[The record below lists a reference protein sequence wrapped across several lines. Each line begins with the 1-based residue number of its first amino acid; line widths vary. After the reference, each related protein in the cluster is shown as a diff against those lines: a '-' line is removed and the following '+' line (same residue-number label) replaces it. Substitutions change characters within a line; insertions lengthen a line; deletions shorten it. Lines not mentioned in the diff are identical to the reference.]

1 MKKVKNI
8 FLAFFVAA
16 LTSVNTVL
24 PTHAEEESQP
34 TLSQAGFSVSVIGD
48 GTVTL
53 SSGDFTKTLSDGET
67 YSADYDECT
76 EIKITS
82 RSNANSYIDDVSLNS
97 NTIAGFASGKKS
109 FSFAYKTKTADA
121 NFSVVFKEKEAQ
133 KSENTGKSKAE
144 AQSESQQTGSE
155 DENDGD
161 SKEDTDQSDTS
172 SDKTRLV
179 VEGKKKEVSA
189 EKGAVTA
196 QFGKM
201 YVLQYDSESEATN
214 AGEELKSKGVKVNT
228 EQVLSVD
235 DDVETTDEVSTD
247 VLDTAIN
254 KANDKTVKD
263 YTGKDVIA
271 LIDTGTDGSTVDA
284 VSFVD
289 NDVTDNFGHAKKMI
303 KTIRKQNKN
312 ANILALKALDDNGKG
327 TTASVVAALQ
337 YAIDSHVSIINM
349 SFSGRSTEDKS
360 LVESKV
366 KEAIKA
372 GITVVASAGNNGSIA
387 YDYIPANIDGVITAG
402 ACDSKGTILS
412 TSNYGIIV
420 DWYINA
426 DATSQAASTVTGIL
440 SKDGKITEDK
450 KTVFSPKSVKYA
462 SFKTD
467 SNKSD
472 DFTTDDSGGS
482 GGGSGGGGAYK
493 NYSIDWV
500 IYDDDTTALGDAS
513 NLNVG
518 TEKIKSAIRNKIHTT
533 YAEEDIPYWTT
544 YVTTG
549 TDAHIKNALSQ
560 AVESCKKNYIKENGT
575 AVGFK
580 PRIVAVGICS
590 VWYKGNLAPNGVWK
604 YDKSNGWADDTVWSS
619 KWDAAAAKA
628 SLQHHGTKYN
638 ANSNLFYAKD
648 TNGSWGLRS
657 LKYLGTNSLSGQ
669 DNIRIVVLDDSTPGP
684 QKGKLSIMKKSANPE
699 ITDNNPCYELK
710 GAEYGVYKTKAD
722 ATNDKNK
729 VNTLIIGKYDDT
741 EKNKNWSN
749 EIELEAG
756 TYYVK
761 ETKAP
766 KGYALN
772 PNAVKVVIEAGKN
785 TWIGEESNDFVDYPQ
800 SDPVRILLGK
810 VDKETNKNKPQGSAS
825 LAGAEFTVKYYKGL
839 YDSDPAKSGQTPAR
853 SWVLKTNSNGKAYLN
868 KDYKVS
874 GDDFYYASNGDPT
887 FPIGTVTIQETKAP
901 TGYFINNEVFVRK
914 ITTSGSVEGVDTY
927 NQPEILEKVIKFN
940 IKKVQVGTTIPVSGA
955 VFLHTKPD
963 GTTESLTTNGSGE
976 ITITGL
982 ASGTHKIKEIKSPD
996 GYQLNPNEV
1005 VFEVE
1010 AGTGKIKFTSSS
1022 NSLVTQGVED
1032 SRDGYATFAD
1042 MVNPFDLKITKT
1054 NEKGKILKGAEFT
1067 LFSDKECTK
1076 VVDTQVSDENGVLS
1090 FKGLK
1095 VETTYYFKETKAPQ
1109 GYRIPVDENGN
1120 AYVHSVYVKSVPQ
1133 NNTFDFTVDNAMY
1146 NTSNTT
1152 GTVHLEGTKKDR
1164 VVAVSIT
1171 NKTTQLLPETG
1182 SNGTIILVGLG
1193 CAIIAFALYRS
1204 SKEKHKSDIKE

>member
-1 MKKVKNI
+1 MKKFTKI

-34 TLSQAGFSVSVIGD
+34 TLSQAGFSVSVVGD
-48 GTVTL
+48 GTVTV

-67 YSADYDECT
+67 YNADYEEGT

-82 RSNANSYIDDVSLNS
+82 KSNTNSYIDDVSLNS
-97 NTIAGFASGKKS
+97 NTIAGFTSGKKS
-109 FSFAYKTKTADA
+109 FSFAYTTKTADA
-121 NFSVVFKEKEAQ
+121 SFNVVFKQKEN
-133 KSENTGKSKAE
+133 KESTNKSKAE
-144 AQSESQQTGSE
+144 AQSESQQYAGSE
-155 DENDGD
+155 DANDGE
-161 SKEDTDQSDTS
+161 SKEDTDQSESS
-172 SDKTRLV
+172 SDKSRLV
-179 VEGKKKEVSA
+179 VEGKKKYVD
-189 EKGAVTA
+189 KDAVTA
-196 QFGKM
+196 QFEKM
-201 YVLQYDSESEATN
+201 YVLQYDSKSEATN
-214 AGEELKSKGVKVNT
+214 AYEQLKSKGAKVDT

-289 NDVTDNFGHAKKMI
+289 NDVTDNFGHATKMI

-312 ANILALKALDDNGKG
+312 AKILALKALDDNGKG

-337 YAIDSHVSIINM
+337 YAIDSHVSIVNM
-349 SFSGRSTEDKS
+349 SFSGKSTEDKS

-372 GITVVASAGNNGSIA
+372 GITVVASAGNNGSEAI
-387 YDYIPANIDGVITAG
+387 DYIPANIAGVVTVG
-402 ACDSKGTILS
+402 ACDKKGTILS
-412 TSNYGIIV
+412 TSNHGNIV
-420 DWYINA
+420 DWYVNA

-440 SKDGKITEDK
+440 SKDGKVKEDK
-450 KTVFSPKSVKYA
+450 KTVFSPKSAKYV
-462 SFKTD
+462 SSKTD
-467 SNKSD
+467 LNKSD
-472 DFTTDDSGGS
+472 EFTTDNSGGS
-482 GGGSGGGGAYK
+482 GGGSGAGGQFKGH
-493 NYSIDWV
+493 SIDWV
-500 IYDDDTTALGDAS
+500 IYDNDTTALGSAGS
-513 NLNVG
+513 VENPNVDNV
-518 TEKIKSAIRNKIHTT
+518 KNIIKNNIKVT
-533 YAEEDIPYWTT
+533 YAEELAGWPNY
-544 YVTTG
+544 G
-549 TDAHIKNALSQ
+549 TETKIRSALKAAIQ
-560 AVESCKKNYIKENGT
+560 ECKSNYIAQNGS
-575 AVGFK
+575 AEGFS

-590 VWYKGNLAPNGVWK
+590 VYYKGWRGNFWK
-604 YDKSNGWADDTVWSS
+604 YDGSNGWETDSDWESS
-619 KWDAAAAKA
+619 WNNAAQSA
-628 SLQHHGTKYN
+628 SLSHNGTSYTTNSKLYNGTKSLYDF
-638 ANSNLFYAKD
+638 AITNLKG
-648 TNGSWGLRS
+648 N
-657 LKYLGTNSLSGQ
+657 
-669 DNIRIVVLDDSTPGP
+669 DNIRIVVLDDKTPGP

-772 PNAVKVVIEAGKN
+772 PKVVSVVIEAGKN

-800 SDPVRILLGK
+800 SDPVSVVLGK

-825 LAGAEFTVKYYKGL
+825 LEGAEFTVKYYKGL
-839 YDSDPAKSGQTPAR
+839 YDEDPATKGQTPAR
-853 SWVLKTNSNGKAYLN
+853 TWVLKTDEDGYCELTDS
-868 KDYKVS
+868 YKVS
-874 GDDFYYASNGDPT
+874 GDDFFKDSNNVST

-901 TGYFINNEVFVRK
+901 TGYFINDKVFVEK
-914 ITTSGSVEGVDTY
+914 ITSSGGGENVFTFNEPKV
-927 NQPEILEKVIKFN
+927 LEKVIKFD
-940 IKKVQVGTTIPVSGA
+940 IKKVQAGTSTPVSGA
-955 VFLHTKPD
+955 VFRHTLPN
-963 GTTESLTTNGSGE
+963 GSTEDLETNGSGE

-1005 VFEVE
+1005 VFNV
-1010 AGTGKIKFTSSS
+1010 ASGTGKITFTSGT
-1022 NSLVTQGVED
+1022 NSLIAQGTKD
-1032 SRDGYATFAD
+1032 SGDGYATFAD
-1042 MVNPFDLKITKT
+1042 KVNPFDLKITKT
-1054 NEKGKILKGAEFT
+1054 NEHGKVLKGAEFT
-1067 LFSDKECTK
+1067 LYSDEKCEK
-1076 VVDTQVSDENGVLS
+1076 VVDTQTSDD
-1090 FKGLK
+1090 KGLLTFK
-1095 VETTYYFKETKAPQ
+1095 NLDVEKTYYFKETKAPQ
-1109 GYRIPVDENGN
+1109 GYRIPVDENGK
-1120 AYVHSVYVKSVPQ
+1120 AYVHSVYVSATPQ
-1133 NNTFDFTVDNAMY
+1133 TNTFEFTVDGTKY
-1146 NTSNTT
+1146 DTSKTT
-1152 GTVHLEGTKKDR
+1152 GNVRLEGTKKDR
-1164 VVAVSIT
+1164 VVAVDIT

-1204 SKEKHKSDIKE
+1204 TKEKNKSDVKE

>member
-1 MKKVKNI
+1 MKKFTKI

-34 TLSQAGFSVSVIGD
+34 TQAGFSVSVVGD

-53 SSGDFTKTLSDGET
+53 SSGDFTKSLSNGDIFNASYEEG
-67 YSADYDECT
+67 T
-76 EIKITS
+76 EIKIVS
-82 RSNANSYIDDVSLNS
+82 KSNENAVIDDVSLNDS
-97 NTIAGFASGKKS
+97 TISGFTSGKKS
-109 FSFAYKTKTADA
+109 FSFVYTTKTADA
-121 NFSVVFKEKEAQ
+121 SFNVVFKQ
-133 KSENTGKSKAE
+133 KENTTNKSKAE
-144 AQSESQQTGSE
+144 VQSESQQYTGTE
-155 DENDGD
+155 DVNDGE
-161 SKEDTDQSDTS
+161 SKENTDQSDAS

-179 VEGKKKEVSA
+179 VEGNKKYIKD
-189 EKGAVTA
+189 KDAVTA

-201 YVLQYDSESEATN
+201 YVLQYDSESDATN
-214 AGEELKSKGVKVNT
+214 AGKELKSKGVKVNT
-228 EQVLSVD
+228 EQILSVD
-235 DDVETTDEVSTD
+235 EDTATSDTVSTD

-263 YTGKDVIA
+263 YAGKDVIA

-289 NDVTDNFGHAKKMI
+289 NDIKDNHGHATKMI

-312 ANILALKALDDNGKG
+312 AKILALKALDDNGNG

-337 YAIDSHVSIINM
+337 YAIESHVTFINM
-349 SFSGRSTEDKS
+349 SFSGTSTEDKS

-372 GITVVASAGNNGSIA
+372 GITVVASAGNNGSEAI
-387 YDYIPANIDGVITAG
+387 DYTPANINGVITAG

-412 TSNYGIIV
+412 TSNHGNIV

-426 DATSQAASTVTGIL
+426 DSTSQAASTVTGIL
-440 SKDGKITEDK
+440 SKDGKVKEDK
-450 KTVFSPKSVKYA
+450 KTVFSPESVKYV
-462 SFKTD
+462 SSKTD
-467 SNKSD
+467 LNKSD
-472 DFTTDDSGGS
+472 EFTTDNSGGS
-482 GGGSGGGGAYK
+482 GGGSGSGGQFKGH
-493 NYSIDWV
+493 SIDWV
-500 IYDDDTTALGDAS
+500 IYDNDTTALGSAGS
-513 NLNVG
+513 VENPNVENVKNIIKNNIG
-518 TEKIKSAIRNKIHTT
+518 VTYAEELAGYPNYGAETKIKSALKSAIQ
-533 YAEEDIPYWTT
+533 E
-544 YVTTG
+544 
-549 TDAHIKNALSQ
+549 
-560 AVESCKKNYIKENGT
+560 CKSNYIAQNGS
-575 AVGFK
+575 AAGFS

-590 VWYKGNLAPNGVWK
+590 VYYSGWRGNFWK
-604 YDKSNGWADDTVWSS
+604 YDGSNGWETDSDWENS
-619 KWDAAAAKA
+619 WNNAAKNA
-628 SLQHHGTKYN
+628 TLSHNGTKY
-638 ANSNLFYAKD
+638 
-648 TNGSWGLRS
+648 T
-657 LKYLGTNSLSGQ
+657 TNSKLYNGTKSLYDFAITNLKGN
-669 DNIRIVVLDDSTPGP
+669 DNIRIVVLDDKTPGP
-684 QKGKLSIMKKSANPE
+684 QKGNLSIMKKSANPD
-699 ITDNNPCYELK
+699 ITDNNPCYSLK
-710 GAEYGVYKTKAD
+710 DAEYGVYKTEAD
-722 ATNDKNK
+722 AKADKNK
-729 VNTLIIGKYDDT
+729 VNTLIIGKYDNT
-741 EKNKNWSN
+741 ERNKNWSN

-839 YDSDPAKSGQTPAR
+839 YDSDPAKSGQVPAR
-853 SWVLKTNSNGKAYLN
+853 SWVLKTNENGFATLSSK
-868 KDYKVS
+868 YKVS
-874 GDDFYYASNGDPT
+874 GDDFYYASTGDPT
-887 FPIGTVTIQETKAP
+887 LPVGTITIQETKAP
-901 TGYFINNEVFVRK
+901 TGYFINNEVFVRQIVAGGNK
-914 ITTSGSVEGVDTY
+914 EGVETY
-927 NQPEILEKVIKFN
+927 NEPQVLEKVIKFN
-940 IKKVQVGTTIPVSGA
+940 IKKVQVGTTTPVSGA

-963 GTTESLTTNGSGE
+963 GTTESLTTDEKGE

-982 ASGTHKIKEIKSPD
+982 ASGTHKIKESKAPD
-996 GYQLNPNEV
+996 GYQLNTNEV

-1010 AGTGKIKFTSSS
+1010 AGTGKIKFTSDS
-1022 NSLVTQGVED
+1022 NSLVTQGFED
-1032 SRDGYATFAD
+1032 SGDGYATFAD

-1054 NEKGKILKGAEFT
+1054 NEHNKVLNGAEFT
-1067 LFSDKECTK
+1067 LYSDKECTK
-1076 VVDTQVSDENGVLS
+1076 VVDTQVSDENGILS
-1090 FKGLK
+1090 FKDLK
-1095 VETTYYFKETKAPQ
+1095 VETTYYFKETKAPK

-1133 NNTFDFTVDNAMY
+1133 NNAFDFTVDNAMY

-1182 SNGTIILVGLG
+1182 SNGTIILLGLG
-1193 CAIIAFALYRS
+1193 CAIIAFALFRS
-1204 SKEKHKSDIKE
+1204 SKEKHKSDINE

>member
-1 MKKVKNI
+1 MKKFTKV

-67 YSADYDECT
+67 YSADYDEGT

-97 NTIAGFASGKKS
+97 NTIAGFTSGKKS
-109 FSFAYKTKTADA
+109 FSFAYTTKTADA
-121 NFSVVFKEKEAQ
+121 SFNVVFKQKEN
-133 KSENTGKSKAE
+133 KESTNKSKAE
-144 AQSESQQTGSE
+144 AQSESQQYAGSE
-155 DENDGD
+155 DANDGD
-161 SKEDTDQSDTS
+161 PKEGTDQSESS
-172 SDKTRLV
+172 SDKSRLV
-179 VEGKKKEVSA
+179 VEGKKKYVD
-189 EKGAVTA
+189 KDAVTA

-201 YVLQYDSESEATN
+201 YVLQYDSESDATN
-214 AGEELKSKGVKVNT
+214 AGEELKKKGLKVNT

-289 NDVTDNFGHAKKMI
+289 NDVTDNFGHATKMI

-312 ANILALKALDDNGKG
+312 ARILALKALDDNGKG

-337 YAIDSHVSIINM
+337 YAIDSHVSIINL
-349 SFSGRSTEDKS
+349 SFSGKANDDTS
-360 LVESKV
+360 LIEAKV

-387 YDYIPANIDGVITAG
+387 YDYIPANIEGVITVG
-402 ACDSKGTILS
+402 ACDSKGNILS
-412 TSNYGIIV
+412 ASNYGNIV

-440 SKDGKITEDK
+440 SKNGKVKEDK

-462 SFKTD
+462 SSKVD
-467 SNKSD
+467 SNKTD
-472 DFTTDDSGGS
+472 EFTTDDSGGS
-482 GGGSGGGGAYK
+482 SGGSGSGGAYK
-493 NYSIDWV
+493 TSSVDWV
-500 IYDDDTTALGDAS
+500 IYDDDNSALSDAS
-513 NLNVG
+513 NQNVALNN
-518 TEKIKSAIRNKIHTT
+518 IKNIIRNKIHTK
-533 YAEEDIPYWTT
+533 YAEEDIQYWTSF
-544 YVTTG
+544 VTTG
-549 TDAHIKNALSQ
+549 TDAHIKKVLSN
-560 AVESCKKNYIKENGT
+560 AVEQCKKNYIKENGT

-590 VWYKGNLAPNGVWK
+590 VWYKGGLAPNGVWK
-604 YDKSNGWADDTVWSS
+604 YDKSNGEVDDTVWSS
-619 KWDAAAAKA
+619 KWDTAAANA

-648 TNGSWGLRS
+648 TNGTWGLRS
-657 LKYLGTNSLSGQ
+657 LKYLGTNSLSGY

-684 QKGKLSIMKKSANPE
+684 QKGKLTILKKSANTD
-699 ITDNNPCYELK
+699 ITDNNDCYSL
-710 GAEYGVYKTKAD
+710 ADAVYGVYKSEAD
-722 ATNDKNK
+722 AKSDKNK
-729 VNTLIIGKYDDT
+729 VTSLKTKDT
-741 EKNKNWSN
+741 GWSN
-749 EIELEAG
+749 TAELEAG
-756 TYYVK
+756 TYYLK
-761 ETKAP
+761 EVTAP
-766 KGYALN
+766 KGYALSSEIN
-772 PNAVKVVIEAGKN
+772 KVTITAGKETQFGTN
-785 TWIGEESNDFVDYPQ
+785 NELMDYPQ
-800 SDPVRILLGK
+800 SDPVGILLGK

-825 LAGAEFTVKYYKGL
+825 LEGAEFTVKYYKGL
-839 YDSDPAKSGQTPAR
+839 YDEDPAKSGQTPAR
-853 SWVLKTNSNGKAYLN
+853 SWVLKTNDKGYCQLLDK
-868 KDYKVS
+868 YKVS
-874 GDDFYYASNGDPT
+874 GDDFYYNGTNKPT
-887 FPIGTVTIQETKAP
+887 LPVGTITIQETKAP
-901 TGYFINNEVFVRK
+901 KGYFINNEVFVRN
-914 ITTSGSVEGVDTY
+914 ITSTGTADDVNTY
-927 NQPEILEKVIKFN
+927 NQPEVLEKVIKFN
-940 IKKVQVGTTIPVSGA
+940 IKKVQVGTTTPVSGA
-955 VFLHTKPD
+955 VFRHTLPN
-963 GTTESLTTNGSGE
+963 GSTEELTTNGSGE

-982 ASGTHKIKEIKSPD
+982 ASGTHKIKESKAPD
-996 GYQLNPNEV
+996 GYQLNTNEV

-1010 AGTGKIKFTSSS
+1010 AGTGKIKFTSGT

-1032 SRDGYATFAD
+1032 SGDGYATFGD
-1042 MVNPFDLKITKT
+1042 KVNPFDLKITKT
-1054 NEKGKILKGAEFT
+1054 NEHGKVLKGAEFT
-1067 LFSDKECTK
+1067 LYSDKDCTK

-1095 VETTYYFKETKAPQ
+1095 VETTYYFKETKAPK

-1120 AYVHSVYVKSVPQ
+1120 AYVHSVYVTATPQ
-1133 NNTFDFTVDNAMY
+1133 TNTFDFIVDNAMY

-1152 GTVHLEGTKKDR
+1152 GNVRLEGTKNDR

-1182 SNGTIILVGLG
+1182 SNGTIILLGLG

-1204 SKEKHKSDIKE
+1204 TKEKNKSDVK

>member
-1 MKKVKNI
+1 MKKFTKI

-34 TLSQAGFSVSVIGD
+34 TLSQAGFSVSVVGV

-53 SSGDFTKTLSDGET
+53 SSGNFTKTLSDGET
-67 YSADYDECT
+67 YSADYEEGT

-97 NTIAGFASGKKS
+97 NTIAGFTSGKKS
-109 FSFAYKTKTADA
+109 FSFAYTTKTADA
-121 NFSVVFKEKEAQ
+121 SFNVVFKQKEN
-133 KSENTGKSKAE
+133 KESTNKSKAE
-144 AQSESQQTGSE
+144 AQSESQQYAGTE
-155 DENDGD
+155 DENNGE
-161 SKEDTDQSDTS
+161 SKEDTDQSDSS

-179 VEGKKKEVSA
+179 VEGKKKYVD
-189 EKGAVTA
+189 KDAVTA

-201 YVLQYDSESEATN
+201 YVLQYDSESDATN
-214 AGEELKSKGVKVNT
+214 ACEQLKSKGVKVNT

-289 NDVTDNFGHAKKMI
+289 NDVTDNFGHATKMI

-312 ANILALKALDDNGKG
+312 AKILALKALDDNGKG
-327 TTASVVAALQ
+327 TTASVVSAIQ

-349 SFSGRSTEDKS
+349 SFSGKANDDTS
-360 LVESKV
+360 LIEAKV

-472 DFTTDDSGGS
+472 DFTTDDAGGSSGGS
-482 GGGSGGGGAYK
+482 GSGGAYK
-493 NYSIDWV
+493 NYSVDWV
-500 IYDDDTTALGDAS
+500 IYDDENSALGDAS
-513 NLNVG
+513 NLD
-518 TEKIKSAIRNKIHTT
+518 TAKETIKKIIRNKIHTK
-533 YAEEDIPYWTT
+533 YAEEDIKYWTT
-544 YVTTG
+544 YVCTG
-549 TDAHIKNALSQ
+549 TDAHIKKVLSN
-560 AVESCKKNYIKENGT
+560 AVESCRQNYIKENGT
-575 AVGFK
+575 AKGFK

-590 VWYKGNLAPNGVWK
+590 VLYDGRLVAPNKVWK
-604 YDKSNGWADDTVWSS
+604 YDRTNAWADDSVWSS
-619 KWDAAAAKA
+619 KWDAAAANA

-699 ITDNNPCYELK
+699 ITDNNPCYSLK
-710 GAEYGVYKTKAD
+710 DAEYGVYKTKAD

-766 KGYALN
+766 KGYGLN

-800 SDPVRILLGK
+800 SDPVSVVLGK

-825 LAGAEFTVKYYKGL
+825 LEGAEFTVKYYKGL
-839 YDSDPAKSGQTPAR
+839 YDEDPATQGQTPAR
-853 SWVLKTNSNGKAYLN
+853 SWVLKTDEDGYCRLSDKF
-868 KDYKVS
+868 KVS
-874 GDDFYYASNGDPT
+874 GDDFYYNGNSDPT
-887 FPIGTVTIQETKAP
+887 LPVGTLTIQETKAP
-901 TGYFINNEVFVRK
+901 TGYFINDKVFVQK
-914 ITTSGSVEGVDTY
+914 ITSSGDAERVETY
-927 NQPEILEKVIKFN
+927 NQPEVLEKVIKFN
-940 IKKVQVGTTIPVSGA
+940 IKKVQVGTTTPVSGA

-963 GTTESLTTNGSGE
+963 GTTESLTTDEKGE

-982 ASGTHKIKEIKSPD
+982 ETGIHKIKESKAPD
-996 GYQLNPNEV
+996 GYQLNTNEV

-1010 AGTGKIKFTSSS
+1010 AGTGKIKFTSDS

-1032 SRDGYATFAD
+1032 SGDGYATFAD

-1054 NEKGKILKGAEFT
+1054 NEKGKVLKGAEFT
-1067 LFSDKECTK
+1067 LYSDKECTK
-1076 VVDTQVSDENGVLS
+1076 VVDTQTSDENGVLS

-1095 VETTYYFKETKAPQ
+1095 VETTYYFKETKSPK

-1182 SNGTIILVGLG
+1182 SNGTIILLGLG
-1193 CAIIAFALYRS
+1193 CVIIAFALYRS

>member
-1 MKKVKNI
+1 MKKFKNV
-8 FLAFFVAA
+8 FLAFFVTA
-16 LTSVNTVL
+16 LTSLNLVL
-24 PTHAEEESQP
+24 PAYAEETTTQTVDS
-34 TLSQAGFSVSVIGD
+34 AGFSVSVVGD
-48 GTVTL
+48 GTVTI

-67 YSADYDECT
+67 YSADYEEGT

-82 RSNANSYIDDVSLNS
+82 RSNTNSYVDDVSLNG
-97 NTIAGFASGKKS
+97 NTIAGFTSGKKS
-109 FSFAYKTKTADA
+109 FSFAYTTKTADA
-121 NFSVVFKEKEAQ
+121 SFNVVFKQKEN
-133 KSENTGKSKAE
+133 KESTNKSKAE
-144 AQSESQQTGSE
+144 AQSESQQYAGTE
-155 DENDGD
+155 DANDGE

-201 YVLQYDSESEATN
+201 YVLQYDSKSEATN
-214 AGEELKSKGVKVNT
+214 AYEQLKSKGAKVNT

-263 YTGKDVIA
+263 YTGKDAIA

-289 NDVTDNFGHAKKMI
+289 NDVTDNFGHATKMI

-312 ANILALKALDDNGKG
+312 AKILALKALDDNGKG

-337 YAIDSHVSIINM
+337 YAIDSHVSIINL
-349 SFSGRSTEDKS
+349 SFSGKANDDTS
-360 LVESKV
+360 LIEAKV

-440 SKDGKITEDK
+440 SKDGKVKEDK
-450 KTVFSPKSVKYA
+450 KTVFSPESVKYA

-518 TEKIKSAIRNKIHTT
+518 TEKIKSAIRNKIHTA

-549 TDAHIKNALSQ
+549 TDAHIKKALSQ

-604 YDKSNGWADDTVWSS
+604 YDKSNGWADDSVWSS
-619 KWDAAAAKA
+619 KWDAAAANA

-648 TNGSWGLRS
+648 TNGTWGLRS
-657 LKYLGTNSLSGQ
+657 LKYLGTNSLSGN

-684 QKGKLSIMKKSANPE
+684 QKGKLTILKKSANTD
-699 ITDNNPCYELK
+699 ITDNNDCYSL
-710 GAEYGVYKTKAD
+710 ANAVYGVYKSEAD
-722 ATNDKNK
+722 AKSDKNK
-729 VNTLIIGKYDDT
+729 VTSLKTKDT
-741 EKNKNWSN
+741 GWSN
-749 EIELEAG
+749 TAELEAG
-756 TYYVK
+756 TYYLK
-761 ETKAP
+761 EVTAP
-766 KGYALN
+766 KGYALSSEIN
-772 PNAVKVVIEAGKN
+772 KVTITAGKETQFGTN
-785 TWIGEESNDFVDYPQ
+785 NELMDYPQ
-800 SDPVRILLGK
+800 NDPVNILLGK

-825 LAGAEFTVKYYKGL
+825 LEGAEFTVKYYKGL
-839 YDSDPAKSGQTPAR
+839 YDEDPATKGQSPER
-853 SWVLKTNSNGKAYLN
+853 SWVLKTDEDGYCDLS
-868 KDYKVS
+868 DSYKIS
-874 GDDFYYASNGDPT
+874 GDKFYYDSNNIIVLPV
-887 FPIGTVTIQETKAP
+887 GTITIQETKAP
-901 TGYFINNEVFVRK
+901 VGYFINNDVFVRK
-914 ITTSGSVEGVDTY
+914 ITPNGVSESVSTY

-940 IKKVQVGTTIPVSGA
+940 IKKVQVDTTTPVAGA
-955 VFLHTKPD
+955 VFLHTMPN
-963 GTTESLTTNGSGE
+963 GSTEELATNGSGE

-1005 VFEVE
+1005 VFNV
-1010 AGTGKIKFTSSS
+1010 ASGTGKITFTSGT
-1022 NSLVTQGVED
+1022 NSLVTQGTKD
-1032 SRDGYATFAD
+1032 SGDGYATFAD

-1054 NEKGKILKGAEFT
+1054 NEKGKTLKGAEFT
-1067 LFSDKECTK
+1067 LYSDKECTK
-1076 VVDTQVSDENGVLS
+1076 VVDTQTSDD
-1090 FKGLK
+1090 KGLLTFK
-1095 VETTYYFKETKAPQ
+1095 NLDVEKTYYFKETKAPK

-1120 AYVHSVYVKSVPQ
+1120 AYVHSVYVSATPQ
-1133 NNTFDFTVDNAMY
+1133 TNTFDFTVDNVMY

-1182 SNGTIILVGLG
+1182 SNGTIILLGLG

>member
-1 MKKVKNI
+1 MKKFTKV

-24 PTHAEEESQP
+24 PAHAEEESES
-34 TLSQAGFSVSVIGD
+34 TLSQAGFSVSVVGD

-53 SSGDFTKTLSDGET
+53 SSGDFTKTLSNGES
-67 YSADYDECT
+67 YSADYKEGT

-82 RSNANSYIDDVSLNS
+82 KSNENAVIDDVTLNNS
-97 NTIAGFASGKKS
+97 TIAGFTSEKKS
-109 FSFAYKTKTADA
+109 FSFVYTTKTADA
-121 NFSVVFKEKEAQ
+121 SFNVVFKQKEN
-133 KSENTGKSKAE
+133 KESTNKSKAE
-144 AQSESQQTGSE
+144 AQSDYQQYTGTE
-155 DENDGD
+155 DENDGV
-161 SKEDTDQSDTS
+161 SKEDTDQTDTS
-172 SDKTRLV
+172 SDKVRLV
-179 VEGKKKEVSA
+179 YQGKKKNLDSDLISA
-189 EKGAVTA
+189 KYSN
-196 QFGKM
+196 M
-201 YVLQYDSESEATN
+201 YVLEYASQDEADK
-214 AGEELKSKGVKVNT
+214 AKLELKDKGKVDT
-228 EQVLSVD
+228 EQVLSM
-235 DDVETTDEVSTD
+235 DENTQSSTD
-247 VLDTAIN
+247 VVSTKDIDTAIN
-254 KANDKTVKD
+254 QADQKNVKD
-263 YTGKDVIA
+263 YSGKNVIA

-289 NDVTDNFGHAKKMI
+289 GDTTDHQGHASKMI
-303 KTIRKQNKN
+303 KAIRKQNKN
-312 ANILALKALDDNGKG
+312 AKILALKALDDNGKG
-327 TTASVVAALQ
+327 TTASIVSAIQ
-337 YAIDSHVSIINM
+337 YAIDSHISIINM
-349 SFSGRSTEDKS
+349 SFSGKANDDTS
-360 LVESKV
+360 LIEAKV

-387 YDYIPANIDGVITAG
+387 YDYIPANIAGVITVG
-402 ACDSKGTILS
+402 ACDEKGTILS
-412 TSNYGIIV
+412 TSNYGNIV

-440 SKDGKITEDK
+440 SKDGKVKEDK
-450 KTVFSPKSVKYA
+450 KTVFSPESVKYA

-518 TEKIKSAIRNKIHTT
+518 TEKIKSAIRNKIHTQ

-669 DNIRIVVLDDSTPGP
+669 NNIRIVVLDDSTPGP

-699 ITDNNPCYELK
+699 ITENNPCYELK

-800 SDPVRILLGK
+800 SDPVGILLGK

-839 YDSDPAKSGQTPAR
+839 YDEDPATKGQTPAR
-853 SWVLKTNSNGKAYLN
+853 SWVLKTNENGYCQLLDK
-868 KDYKVS
+868 YKVS
-874 GDDFYYASNGDPT
+874 GDKFYYNGTNKPT
-887 FPIGTVTIQETKAP
+887 LPVGTITIQETKAP
-901 TGYFINNEVFVRK
+901 SGYFINNEVFVRK
-914 ITTSGSVEGVDTY
+914 ITSTGTADDVQTY

-940 IKKVQVGTTIPVSGA
+940 IKKVQVGTTTPVSGA

-963 GTTESLTTNGSGE
+963 GTTESLTTDEKGE

-1005 VFEVE
+1005 VFNV
-1010 AGTGKIKFTSSS
+1010 ASGTGKITFTSGT
-1022 NSLVTQGVED
+1022 NSLVAQGTKD
-1032 SRDGYATFAD
+1032 SGDGYATFAD

-1054 NEKGKILKGAEFT
+1054 NEKGKTLKGAEFT
-1067 LFSDKECTK
+1067 LYSDKECTK
-1076 VVDTQVSDENGVLS
+1076 VVDTQTSDD
-1090 FKGLK
+1090 KGLLTFK
-1095 VETTYYFKETKAPQ
+1095 NLDVEKTYYFKETKAPK

-1120 AYVHSVYVKSVPQ
+1120 AYVHSVYVSATPQ
-1133 NNTFDFTVDNAMY
+1133 TNTFDFTVDNVMY

-1182 SNGTIILVGLG
+1182 SNGTIILLGLG

>member
-1 MKKVKNI
+1 MKKFTKV

-67 YSADYDECT
+67 YSADYDEGT

-97 NTIAGFASGKKS
+97 NTIAGFTSGKKS
-109 FSFAYKTKTADA
+109 FSFAYTTKTADA
-121 NFSVVFKEKEAQ
+121 SFNVVFKQKENVE
-133 KSENTGKSKAE
+133 STNKSKAE
-144 AQSESQQTGSE
+144 AQSESQQYTGSE
-155 DENDGD
+155 DENNGE
-161 SKEDTDQSDTS
+161 SKDTDQSDSS

-179 VEGKKKEVSA
+179 VEGKKKYVD
-189 EKGAVTA
+189 KDAVTA

-201 YVLQYDSESEATN
+201 YVLQYDSKSEATN
-214 AGEELKSKGVKVNT
+214 AYEQLKSKGAKVNT

-263 YTGKDVIA
+263 YTGKDAIA

-462 SFKTD
+462 SFKTN

-472 DFTTDDSGGS
+472 DFTTDDAGGS
-482 GGGSGGGGAYK
+482 GGGSGSGGAYK
-493 NYSIDWV
+493 NYSVDWV
-500 IYDDDTTALGDAS
+500 IYDDENSALGDAS
-513 NLNVG
+513 NLD
-518 TEKIKSAIRNKIHTT
+518 TAKETIKNIIRNKIHTK
-533 YAEEDIPYWTT
+533 YAEEDIKYWTT
-544 YVTTG
+544 YVCTG
-549 TDAHIKNALSQ
+549 TNAHIKKVLSN
-560 AVESCKKNYIKENGT
+560 AVESCRQNYIKENGT
-575 AVGFK
+575 AEGFK

-590 VWYKGNLAPNGVWK
+590 VLYDGGLVAPNKVWK
-604 YDKSNGWADDTVWSS
+604 YDRTNGWADDSVWSS
-619 KWDAAAAKA
+619 KWDAAAANA

-684 QKGKLSIMKKSANPE
+684 QKGKLSIMKKSANTD
-699 ITDNNPCYELK
+699 ITDNNDCYSL
-710 GAEYGVYKTKAD
+710 ADAVYGVYKSEAD
-722 ATNDKNK
+722 AKSDKNK
-729 VNTLIIGKYDDT
+729 VTSLKTKDT
-741 EKNKNWSN
+741 GWSN
-749 EIELEAG
+749 TVELEAG
-756 TYYVK
+756 TYYLK
-761 ETKAP
+761 EVTAP
-766 KGYALN
+766 KGYALSSEIK
-772 PNAVKVVIEAGKN
+772 KVTITAGKETQFGTN
-785 TWIGEESNDFVDYPQ
+785 NELMDYPQ
-800 SDPVRILLGK
+800 SDPVGILLGK

-839 YDSDPAKSGQTPAR
+839 YDEDPAKSGQTPAR
-853 SWVLKTNSNGKAYLN
+853 SWVLKTDADGYCDLTKE
-868 KDYKVS
+868 YKVS
-874 GDDFYYASNGDPT
+874 GDDFYLTSKGDPT
-887 FPIGTVTIQETKAP
+887 LPVGTITIQETKAP

-914 ITTSGSVEGVDTY
+914 ITTKGSVEDVDTF
-927 NQPEILEKVIKFN
+927 NMPTVNEKVIKFN
-940 IKKVQVGTTIPVSGA
+940 IKKVQVGTTTPVSGA
-955 VFLHTKPD
+955 VFRHTLPN
-963 GTTESLTTNGSGE
+963 GSTEDLETNGSGE

-1010 AGTGKIKFTSSS
+1010 AGTGKIKFTSGT

-1032 SRDGYATFAD
+1032 SGDGYATFAD

-1054 NEKGKILKGAEFT
+1054 NEHGKVLKGAEFT
-1067 LFSDKECTK
+1067 LYSDKDCTK

-1090 FKGLK
+1090 FKDLK
-1095 VETTYYFKETKAPQ
+1095 VETTYYFKETKAPK

-1120 AYVHSVYVKSVPQ
+1120 AYVHSVYVSATPQ
-1133 NNTFDFTVDNAMY
+1133 TNTFEFTVDETKY
-1146 NTSNTT
+1146 DTSNTT

-1182 SNGTIILVGLG
+1182 SNGTIILLGLG
-1193 CAIIAFALYRS
+1193 CAIIAFALYKS
-1204 SKEKHKSDIKE
+1204 KKEKMNSK

>member
-1 MKKVKNI
+1 MKKFTKI

-67 YSADYDECT
+67 YSADYEEGT

-97 NTIAGFASGKKS
+97 NTIAGFTSGKKS
-109 FSFAYKTKTADA
+109 FSFAYTTKTADA
-121 NFSVVFKEKEAQ
+121 SFNVVFKQKEN
-133 KSENTGKSKAE
+133 KESTNKSKAE
-144 AQSESQQTGSE
+144 AQSESQQYAGSE
-155 DENDGD
+155 DANDGE
-161 SKEDTDQSDTS
+161 SKEGTDQSESS
-172 SDKTRLV
+172 SDKSRLV
-179 VEGKKKEVSA
+179 VEGKKKYVD
-189 EKGAVTA
+189 KDAVTA

-201 YVLQYDSESEATN
+201 YVLQYDSESDATN
-214 AGEELKSKGVKVNT
+214 ASEELKKKGLKVNT

-289 NDVTDNFGHAKKMI
+289 NDVTDNNGHARKMV

-312 ANILALKALDDNGKG
+312 AKILALKALDDNGKG
-327 TTASVVAALQ
+327 TTASVVSAIQ

-349 SFSGRSTEDKS
+349 SFSGKANDDTS
-360 LVESKV
+360 LIEAKV

-387 YDYIPANIDGVITAG
+387 YDYIPANIEGVITAG

-482 GGGSGGGGAYK
+482 GGGSGGGGAFK

-518 TEKIKSAIRNKIHTT
+518 TEKIKSAIRNKIHTQ

-604 YDKSNGWADDTVWSS
+604 YDKSNGWADDSVWSS

-638 ANSNLFYAKD
+638 ANSNLIYAKD

-669 DNIRIVVLDDSTPGP
+669 NNIRIVVLDDSTPGP

-800 SDPVRILLGK
+800 CDPAGILLEK

-839 YDSDPAKSGQTPAR
+839 YDEDPAKSGQTPAR
-853 SWVLKTNSNGKAYLN
+853 SWVLKTDADGNCDLTKE
-868 KDYKVS
+868 YKVS
-874 GDDFYYASNGDPT
+874 GDDFYLTSKGDPA
-887 FPIGTVTIQETKAP
+887 FPVGTITIQETKAP

-914 ITTSGSVEGVDTY
+914 VTPKGSIEDVDTF
-927 NQPEILEKVIKFN
+927 NMPTVNEKVIKFN
-940 IKKVQVGTTIPVSGA
+940 IKKVQVGTTTPVSGA
-955 VFLHTKPD
+955 VFRHTLPN
-963 GTTESLTTNGSGE
+963 GSTEDLETNGSGE

-1005 VFEVE
+1005 LFVVE
-1010 AGTGKIKFTSSS
+1010 AGTGKIKFTSGT

-1032 SRDGYATFAD
+1032 SGDGYATFAD

-1054 NEKGKILKGAEFT
+1054 NEHGKVLKGAEFT
-1067 LFSDKECTK
+1067 LYSDKDCTK

-1090 FKGLK
+1090 FKDLK
-1095 VETTYYFKETKAPQ
+1095 VETTYYFKETKAPK

-1182 SNGTIILVGLG
+1182 SNGTIILLGLG

>member
-1 MKKVKNI
+1 MKKFTKV

-67 YSADYDECT
+67 YSADYEEGT

-97 NTIAGFASGKKS
+97 NTIAGFTSGKKS
-109 FSFAYKTKTADA
+109 FSFAYTTKTADA
-121 NFSVVFKEKEAQ
+121 SFNVVFKQKEN
-133 KSENTGKSKAE
+133 KESTNKSKAE
-144 AQSESQQTGSE
+144 AQSESQQYAGSE
-155 DENDGD
+155 DANDGE
-161 SKEDTDQSDTS
+161 SKEGTDQSESS
-172 SDKTRLV
+172 SDKSRLV
-179 VEGKKKEVSA
+179 VEGKKKYVD
-189 EKGAVTA
+189 KDAVTA

-201 YVLQYDSESEATN
+201 YVLQYDSESDATN
-214 AGEELKSKGVKVNT
+214 ASEELKKKGLKVNT

-289 NDVTDNFGHAKKMI
+289 NDVTDNNGHARKMV

-312 ANILALKALDDNGKG
+312 AKILALKALDDNGKG
-327 TTASVVAALQ
+327 TTASVVSAIQ

-349 SFSGRSTEDKS
+349 SFSGKANDDTS
-360 LVESKV
+360 LIEAKV

-387 YDYIPANIDGVITAG
+387 YDYIPANIEGVITAG

-412 TSNYGIIV
+412 TSNYGNIV

-440 SKDGKITEDK
+440 SKDGKVKEDK
-450 KTVFSPKSVKYA
+450 KTVFSPESVKYA

-482 GGGSGGGGAYK
+482 GGGSGSGGAFK
-493 NYSIDWV
+493 NYRIDWV

-518 TEKIKSAIRNKIHTT
+518 TEKIKSAIRNKIHTQ

-669 DNIRIVVLDDSTPGP
+669 NNIRIVVLDDSTPGP

-699 ITDNNPCYELK
+699 ITENNPCYELK

-772 PNAVKVVIEAGKN
+772 PKVVPVAIEAGKN
-785 TWIGEESNDFVDYPQ
+785 TWIGEESNDFVDHPQ
-800 SDPVRILLGK
+800 SDPVRVLLGK
-810 VDKETNKNKPQGSAS
+810 IDKETNKNKPQGSAS

-839 YDSDPAKSGQTPAR
+839 YDEDPAKSGQAPAR
-853 SWVLKTNSNGKAYLN
+853 SWVLKTNEDGYCELN
-868 KDYKVS
+868 DDYKVS
-874 GDDFYYASNGDPT
+874 GDDFYLTSKGDMT
-887 FPIGTVTIQETKAP
+887 LPIGTITIQESKAP

-914 ITTSGSVEGVDTY
+914 ITSSGTVEGVGTY
-927 NQPEILEKVIKFN
+927 NQPEVLEKVIKFN
-940 IKKVQVGTTIPVSGA
+940 IKKVQVGTTTPVSGA

-963 GTTESLTTNGSGE
+963 GTTESLTTDEKGE

-982 ASGTHKIKEIKSPD
+982 ETGIHKIKESKAPD
-996 GYQLNPNEV
+996 GYQLNTNEV

-1010 AGTGKIKFTSSS
+1010 AGTGKIKFTSDS
-1022 NSLVTQGVED
+1022 NSLVTQGFED
-1032 SRDGYATFAD
+1032 SGDGYATFAD

-1054 NEKGKILKGAEFT
+1054 NEHGKVLKGAEFT
-1067 LFSDKECTK
+1067 LYSDKDCTK

-1090 FKGLK
+1090 FKDLK
-1095 VETTYYFKETKAPQ
+1095 VETTYYFKETKAPK

-1120 AYVHSVYVKSVPQ
+1120 AYVHSVYVSATPQ
-1133 NNTFDFTVDNAMY
+1133 TNTFEFTVDETKY
-1146 NTSNTT
+1146 DTSNTT

-1182 SNGTIILVGLG
+1182 SNGTIILLGLG

>member
-1 MKKVKNI
+1 MKKFTKV

-24 PTHAEEESQP
+24 PAHAEEESQP
-34 TLSQAGFSVSVIGD
+34 TLSQAGFSVSVVGD

-67 YSADYDECT
+67 YSADYDEGT

-97 NTIAGFASGKKS
+97 NTIAGFTSGKKS
-109 FSFAYKTKTADA
+109 FSFAYTTKTADA
-121 NFSVVFKEKEAQ
+121 SFNVVFKQKEN
-133 KSENTGKSKAE
+133 KESTNKSKAE
-144 AQSESQQTGSE
+144 AQSESQQYTGTE
-155 DENDGD
+155 DVNDGE
-161 SKEDTDQSDTS
+161 SKEDTDQSDAS

-179 VEGKKKEVSA
+179 YQGKKKNLDSDLISA
-189 EKGAVTA
+189 KYSN
-196 QFGKM
+196 M
-201 YVLQYDSESEATN
+201 YVLEYDSQDEADK
-214 AGEELKSKGVKVNT
+214 AKAELKDKGKVDT
-228 EQVLSVD
+228 EQVLSM
-235 DDVETTDEVSTD
+235 DENTQSSTD
-247 VLDTAIN
+247 VVSTKDIDTAIN
-254 KANDKTVKD
+254 QADQKNAKN
-263 YTGKDVIA
+263 YSGKNVIA

-289 NDVTDNFGHAKKMI
+289 NDVTDNHGHATKMI

-312 ANILALKALDDNGKG
+312 AKILALKALNDNGNG
-327 TTASVVAALQ
+327 TTASIVSAIQ
-337 YAIDSHVSIINM
+337 YAIESHVSIINM
-349 SFSGRSTEDKS
+349 SFSGKANDDTS
-360 LVESKV
+360 LIEAKV

-387 YDYIPANIDGVITAG
+387 YDYIPANIEGVITAG
-402 ACDSKGTILS
+402 ACDSKGKILS
-412 TSNYGIIV
+412 TSNYGNIV

-440 SKDGKITEDK
+440 SKDGKVKEDK
-450 KTVFSPKSVKYA
+450 KTIFSPESVKYA

-518 TEKIKSAIRNKIHTT
+518 TEKIKSAIRNKIHTK
-533 YAEEDIPYWTT
+533 YAEEDIQYWTSF
-544 YVTTG
+544 VTTG

-590 VWYKGNLAPNGVWK
+590 VWYKGGLAPNGVWK
-604 YDKSNGWADDTVWSS
+604 YDKSNGWADDSVWSS

-684 QKGKLSIMKKSANPE
+684 QKGKLTILKKSANTD
-699 ITDNNPCYELK
+699 ITDNNDCYSL
-710 GAEYGVYKTKAD
+710 ADAVYGVYKSEAD
-722 ATNDKNK
+722 AKSDKSK
-729 VNTLIIGKYDDT
+729 VTSLKTKDT
-741 EKNKNWSN
+741 GWSN
-749 EIELEAG
+749 TVELEAG
-756 TYYVK
+756 TYYLK
-761 ETKAP
+761 EVTAP
-766 KGYALN
+766 KGYALSSEIN
-772 PNAVKVVIEAGKN
+772 KVTITAGKETQFGTN
-785 TWIGEESNDFVDYPQ
+785 NELMDYPQ
-800 SDPVRILLGK
+800 ADPVGILLGK
-810 VDKETNKNKPQGSAS
+810 IDKETNKNKPQGSAS
-825 LAGAEFTVKYYKGL
+825 LEGAEFTIKYYKGL
-839 YDSDPAKSGQTPAR
+839 YDEDPAKLGQTPAR
-853 SWVLKTNSNGKAYLN
+853 SWVLKTDNDGFTYLDS
-868 KDYKVS
+868 DYKVS
-874 GDDFYYASNGDPT
+874 GDDFYMFGNIATIPV
-887 FPIGTVTIQETKAP
+887 GTITIQETKSP
-901 TGYFINNEVFVRK
+901 TGYFVNNEVFVRK
-914 ITTSGSVEGVDTY
+914 IEANGTDQYVSTY
-927 NQPEILEKVIKFN
+927 NQPKVLEKVIKFN
-940 IKKVQVGTTIPVSGA
+940 IKKVQVGTTTPVSGA

-963 GTTESLTTNGSGE
+963 GTTESLTTDEKGE

-982 ASGTHKIKEIKSPD
+982 ETGIHKIKESKAPD
-996 GYQLNPNEV
+996 GYQLNTNEV

-1010 AGTGKIKFTSSS
+1010 AGTGKIKFTSDS

-1032 SRDGYATFAD
+1032 SGDGYATFAD

-1054 NEKGKILKGAEFT
+1054 NEHGKVLKGAEFT
-1067 LFSDKECTK
+1067 LYSDKDCTK

-1090 FKGLK
+1090 FKDLK
-1095 VETTYYFKETKAPQ
+1095 VETTYYFKETKAPK

-1182 SNGTIILVGLG
+1182 SSGTIILLGLG